1 MTNATPT
8 LRETDRRGY
17 ALITTSY
24 WGFTITDGALR
35 MLVLLHFYNLGYTPL
50 QIASL
55 FLFYEFFGV
64 VTNLVGGWIA
74 GHFGLKSTLAGGL
87 ALQVLALT
95 MLGLLNPSWPI
106 AASVAY
112 VMTAQALSGIAK
124 DLVKMSSKSSV
135 KLLVQEGQ
143 QGALFKWV
151 AILTGSK
158 NALKGFG
165 FFVGGA
171 LLGWLGFEKSLYTM
185 ALALAIIWL
194 LAMLY
199 VSASTGRIEGKVK
212 LTNLFSRSAAI
223 NRLSAARFFL
233 FGSRDVWFVVGLPL
247 YLAAQLQ
254 WPYARVGAF
263 LAAWVIGYGLVQM
276 LVPLLISRERQQRS
290 SSAAI
295 AALVL
300 MIGLCIMVFA
310 IWQKW
315 SPLLT
320 VIIGLSVYGFLFAI
334 NSGIHSYLVLAY
346 GKREHITTDVGFYY
360 MANAGGRLV
369 GTILSGYLYQTGG
382 LIACMVGSLVFVFFS
397 WLLAIRLPP
406 ITSTAR
412 I

>member
-1 MTNATPT
+1 MIS
-8 LRETDRRGY
+8 ETTDYRGY
-17 ALITTSY
+17 AMITASY

-35 MLVLLHFYNLGYTPL
+35 MLVLLHFYHLGYTPL

-64 VTNLVGGWIA
+64 VTNFVGGWIA
-74 GHFGLKSTLAGGL
+74 GHFGLKSTLSGGL
-87 ALQVLALT
+87 LLQVLALT
-95 MLGLLNPSWPI
+95 MLGLLDSKWPL
-106 AASVAY
+106 ATTVAY

-158 NALKGFG
+158 NALKGIG

-171 LLGWLGFEKSLYTM
+171 LLGWLGFDHSLYAM
-185 ALALAIIWL
+185 ALVLAAIWL
-194 LAMLY
+194 LAMIY
-199 VSASTGRIEGKVK
+199 VSATTGKVEGKIRLAQLISK
-212 LTNLFSRSAAI
+212 SAAI

-247 YLAAQLQ
+247 YLSDQLH
-254 WPYARVGAF
+254 WSYARVGAF
-263 LAAWVIGYGLVQM
+263 LAAWVIAYGLVQM
-276 LVPLLISRERQQRS
+276 LVPVLVSKKRQQKS
-290 SSAAI
+290 GSAAT

-300 MIGLCIMVFA
+300 AIGLAAMVYA
-310 IWQKW
+310 IWQQW
-315 SPLLT
+315 PALFT
-320 VIIGLSVYGFLFAI
+320 IIVGLSIYGFLFAV

-346 GKREHITTDVGFYY
+346 GQREHIAMDVGFYY
-360 MANAGGRLV
+360 MANAGGRLT

-382 LIACMVGSLVFVFFS
+382 LLACMAASLVFVCFS
-397 WLLAIRLPP
+397 WGLAIRLPAVAK
-406 ITSTAR
+406 SA
-412 I
+412 

>member
-1 MTNATPT
+1 MAISFPNTDA
-8 LRETDRRGY
+8 TDRRSY
-17 ALITTSY
+17 ALITASY

-35 MLVLLHFYNLGYTPL
+35 MLVLLHFYHLGYTPL

-74 GHFGLKSTLAGGL
+74 GHFGLKSTLTGGL

-95 MLGLLNPSWPI
+95 MLGLVDPSWSVAI
-106 AASVAY
+106 SVAY
-112 VMTAQALSGIAK
+112 VMSAQAFSGIAK

-143 QGALFKWV
+143 HGALFKWV

-171 LLGWLGFEKSLYTM
+171 LLGWLGFEKSLYAM
-185 ALALAIIWL
+185 ALALAVIWL
-194 LAMLY
+194 LAMVY
-199 VSASTGRIEGKVK
+199 VSASTGRFEGKIK
-212 LTNLFSRSAAI
+212 FASLFSKSTAI

-247 YLAAQLQ
+247 YLSAQLQ

-263 LAAWVIGYGLVQM
+263 LAAWVIGYGMVQM
-276 LVPLLISRERQQRS
+276 LVPVLVSKARQQQS
-290 SSAAI
+290 GSAAI

-300 MIGLCIMVFA
+300 AIGLAGMVFA
-310 IWQKW
+310 IWQTW
-315 SPLLT
+315 LPLLT
-320 VIIGLSVYGFLFAI
+320 IIIGLSVYGFLFAI

-382 LIACMVGSLVFVFFS
+382 LLACMVASLLFVIFS
-397 WLLAIRLPP
+397 WLLAMRLPP
-406 ITSTAR
+406 IVSTA
-412 I
+412 

>member
-1 MTNATPT
+1 MTISPPNSDATD
-8 LRETDRRGY
+8 RRRGY

-35 MLVLLHFYNLGYTPL
+35 MLVLLHFYSLGYTPL

-74 GHFGLKSTLAGGL
+74 GHFGLKSTLIGGL
-87 ALQVLALT
+87 ALQVLALS
-95 MLGLLNPSWPI
+95 MLGMVNPSWSASI
-106 AASVAY
+106 SVAY
-112 VMTAQALSGIAK
+112 VMATQALSGIAK

-135 KLLVQEGQ
+135 KLLVQEDRH
-143 QGALFKWV
+143 GALFKWV

-158 NALKGFG
+158 NALKGIG

-171 LLGWLGFEKSLYTM
+171 LLGWLGFEKSLYT
-185 ALALAIIWL
+185 LAIALTTIWVQ
-194 LAMLY
+194 AMLY
-199 VSASTGRIEGKVK
+199 VSASTGRIEGKLRFAHLVSK
-212 LTNLFSRSAAI
+212 SSAI

-247 YLAAQLQ
+247 YLSADLQ

-263 LAAWVIGYGLVQM
+263 LAAWVIGYGTVQM
-276 LVPLLISRERQQRS
+276 LAPVLVSKARQQQS
-290 SSAAI
+290 SSAAN
-295 AALVL
+295 AALAL
-300 MIGLCIMVFA
+300 AIGLAAMVFA
-310 IWQKW
+310 VWQTW

-320 VIIGLSVYGFLFAI
+320 IIIGLSVYGFLFAI

-369 GTILSGYLYQTGG
+369 GTILSGYLYQAGG
-382 LIACMVGSLVFVFFS
+382 LLACTIASLLFVILS
-397 WLLAIRLPP
+397 WLLATRLPP
-406 ITSTAR
+406 IASSA
-412 I
+412 

>member
-1 MTNATPT
+1 MTTTVPTSNATG
-8 LRETDRRGY
+8 RRSY
-17 ALITTSY
+17 ATITGSY
-24 WGFTITDGALR
+24 WSFTITDGALR

-74 GHFGLKSTLAGGL
+74 SHFGLKSTLTSGLLLQIL
-87 ALQVLALT
+87 ALV
-95 MLGLLNPSWPI
+95 MLGLLDPYWPVAI
-106 AASVAY
+106 SVAY

-151 AILTGSK
+151 AVLTGSK
-158 NALKGFG
+158 NALKGLG

-171 LLGWLGFEKSLYTM
+171 LLSRIGFDYSLYTM
-185 ALALAIIWL
+185 AAALVVTWL
-194 LAMLY
+194 LAILY
-199 VSASTGRIEGKVK
+199 IAGSTGKVEGKVRFAHLLSK
-212 LTNLFSRSAAI
+212 SSAI

-233 FGSRDVWFVVGLPL
+233 FGSRDVWFVVGLPI
-247 YLAAQLQ
+247 YLTAELQ

-263 LAAWVIGYGLVQM
+263 LAAWVIGYGIVQM
-276 LVPLLISRERQQRS
+276 LVPILVGKVRQHQS
-290 SSAAI
+290 GNAAT

-300 MIGLCIMVFA
+300 AIGLAVMVFA
-310 IWQKW
+310 IWQQW
-315 SPLLT
+315 PALLT
-320 VIIGLSVYGFLFAI
+320 IIVGLSIYGFLFAV

-346 GKREHITTDVGFYY
+346 GQREQIAMDVGFYY

-369 GTILSGYLYQTGG
+369 GTVLSGYFYQTGG
-382 LIACMVGSLVFVFFS
+382 LLACMAASLVFVILS
-397 WLLAIRLPP
+397 WLLALRLPP
-406 ITSTAR
+406 ITTTA
-412 I
+412 

>member
-1 MTNATPT
+1 MTSAPT
-8 LRETDRRGY
+8 QTKAADRRGY

-35 MLVLLHFYNLGYTPL
+35 MLVLLHFYNLGFTPL

-64 VTNLVGGWIA
+64 VTNFLGGWIA
-74 GHFGLKSTLAGGL
+74 AHFGLKSTLTGGL
-87 ALQVLALT
+87 LLQVLALT
-95 MLGLLNPSWPI
+95 MLGLLNPMWPL
-106 AASVAY
+106 AAAVSY

-171 LLGWLGFEKSLYTM
+171 LLGWLGFGRSLYAM
-185 ALALAIIWL
+185 AIALVFIWMM
-194 LAMLY
+194 AMAY
-199 VSASTGRIEGKVK
+199 VSSSTGRVEGKIK
-212 LTNLFSRSAAI
+212 FSHLFSKSAAI

-247 YLAAQLQ
+247 YLAAQLH

-263 LAAWVIGYGLVQM
+263 LAAWVIGYGIVQM
-276 LVPLLISRERQQRS
+276 LVPVLISKHWQQRS
-290 SSAAI
+290 GNAAA
-295 AALVL
+295 AALIL
-300 MIGLCIMVFA
+300 MIGLTAMVFA
-310 IWQKW
+310 IWQQW
-315 SPLLT
+315 PALPT
-320 VIIGLSVYGFLFAI
+320 IIIGLSVYGFLFAI

-346 GKREHITTDVGFYY
+346 GQRGQIAMDVGFYY

-369 GTILSGYLYQTGG
+369 GTILSGYFYQAGG
-382 LIACMVGSLVFVFFS
+382 LLACMVSSLVFVILS
-397 WLLAIRLPP
+397 WLLALRLPGV
-406 ITSTAR
+406 AR
-412 I
+412 GN

>member
-1 MTNATPT
+1 MTSSLPT
-8 LRETDRRGY
+8 TDATDRRGY
-17 ALITTSY
+17 ALITASY

-35 MLVLLHFYNLGYTPL
+35 MLVLLHFYHLGYTPL

-87 ALQVLALT
+87 AAQVLALT
-95 MLGLLNPSWPI
+95 MLGLLDTSWSV
-106 AASVAY
+106 ALSVAY

-143 QGALFKWV
+143 HGALFKWV

-171 LLGWLGFEKSLYTM
+171 LLGWLGFEKSLYAM
-185 ALALAIIWL
+185 ALALAFVWL

-212 LTNLFSRSAAI
+212 FTHLLSRSSAI
-223 NRLSAARFFL
+223 NRLSVARFFL
-233 FGSRDVWFVVGLPL
+233 FGSRDIWFVVGLPL
-247 YLAAQLQ
+247 YLSAQLQ

-263 LAAWVIGYGLVQM
+263 LAAWVIGYGIVQM
-276 LVPLLISRERQQRS
+276 LVPVLVSKARQQQSR
-290 SSAAI
+290 SAAI

-300 MIGLCIMVFA
+300 AIGLAAMVFA
-310 IWQKW
+310 IWRTW

-320 VIIGLSVYGFLFAI
+320 IIMGLSVYGFLFAI

-382 LIACMVGSLVFVFFS
+382 LLACMVASLLFVIFS
-397 WLLAIRLPP
+397 WLLATRLPP
-406 ITSTAR
+406 ITSTA
-412 I
+412 